1 MKLVSVNVSLA
12 RDVNY
17 KDKVV
22 STGIFKQ
29 ASVDPVFVHAFGIEG
44 DQQVDLVNHG
54 GEYKAVYGF
63 SAQHYPYWQ
72 QQLAKQLRY
81 GQFGE
86 NLTITDLDERQ
97 LCIGD
102 QIQIGDCLLEITQ
115 PRVPCFKLGIA
126 LDDSTMPKR
135 FVQYGATGI
144 YFKVISTGEIKT
156 GDAVSISYR
165 HPEHVSVF
173 DLFNAY
179 FDKTMINAKQILQKA
194 EQVSALSDEWREKVL
209 SRL

>member
-1 MKLVSVNVSLA
+1 VKLVSVNVSLA

-29 ASVDPVFVHAFGIEG
+29 ASADPVFVHAFGIEG
-44 DQQVDLVNHG
+44 DQQVDLIHHG

-72 QQLAKQLRY
+72 QQLAKPLRY

-102 QIQIGDCLLEITQ
+102 HLQIGDCQLEITQ

-144 YFKVISTGEIKT
+144 YFKVISTGEINT
-156 GDAVSISYR
+156 GDAVSVTYP
-165 HPEHVSVF
+165 HPERVSVF

-179 FDKTMINAKQILQKA
+179 FDKTMTNAKQIMQKA
-194 EQVSALSDEWREKVL
+194 EQVSALSDEWREKVV